1 MKRPLTSSFLITLL
15 AASFAAAGS
24 FNDLYRSAAGA
35 DGVPVPVAV
44 PAAEAVAAVPS
55 EEPAAAGER
64 EWLVLVF
71 ISGVNDLGILNF
83 ANDDVNEMER
93 VGSTDKVAVVVEYNI
108 LSTDGSAANTLQF
121 QRGAKTLHIQRDA
134 DPAIT
139 SPVIHESNDLDM
151 GSWRHLAKFAR
162 RNILRF
168 PAKKV
173 MLVVWNHGSGTLGIA
188 NDDVAGSKISVR
200 DLGRALGQIKAA
212 RGGKLDIL
220 ATDACLMQMAG
231 VAYELKDHADV
242 IVGSEE
248 IIAGPGYP
256 YHTMLAA
263 MNASPAQ
270 DAAGMGRAVVAAY
283 NGTYSSS
290 RATLS
295 ALRTDRLGGFV
306 QRLDAWTAAVLA
318 DPAALRAAASDGVIN
333 GTFYFRMPDSKDL
346 VDYIDVVSDS
356 LPAGSPAVAA
366 GEALK
371 RYVKEDLIVAA
382 AAGAADHRIEGA
394 GWSYAARTHG
404 LAVYVPFRIYD
415 SATYESLAFAAD
427 SRWDD
432 FLRALMAERLK

>member
-1 MKRPLTSSFLITLL
+1 MKRPLTASFLITLL

-24 FNDLYRSAAGA
+24 FDDLYRSAGGEGGA
-35 DGVPVPVAV
+35 PVPVAV
-44 PAAEAVAAVPS
+44 PAAEAAPARAAAA
-55 EEPAAAGER
+55 PAAAEER

-93 VGSTDKVAVVVEYNI
+93 VGSTDKVAVVAEYNI
-108 LSTDGSAANTLQF
+108 LSVEGAARTLQF
-121 QRGAKTLHIQRDA
+121 QRGSKTLHIRRDA

-139 SPVIHESNDLDM
+139 SPVIEESNELDM
-151 GSWRHLAKFAR
+151 GSWRHLVRFAR

-188 NDDVAGSKISVR
+188 DDDVSGNKISIR
-200 DLGRALGQIKAA
+200 DLGRALGQIKNA
-212 RGGKLDIL
+212 RGGSKLDVL

-231 VAYELKDHADV
+231 VAYELRDHAHV

-256 YHTMLAA
+256 YHTTLAA
-263 MNASPAQ
+263 INAAPAM
-270 DAAGMGRAVVAAY
+270 DASGMGRAVVSAY
-283 NGTYSSS
+283 HGTYSSS

-295 ALRTDRLGGFV
+295 ALRSDRLGGFV
-306 QRLDAWTAAVLA
+306 RRLDAWTAAVLA
-318 DPAALRAAASDGVIN
+318 DPAALRAAASDAVIN

-346 VDYIDVVSDS
+346 VDYIDVVSAA
-356 LPAGSPAVAA
+356 LPADSP
-366 GEALK
+366 
-371 RYVKEDLIVAA
+371 AA
-382 AAGAADHRIEGA
+382 AAGAALRRYVKEELVIAASAGAADHRQEGA
-394 GWSYAARTHG
+394 GWSYADRTHG
-404 LAVYVPFRIYD
+404 LAIYIPFRIYD

>member
-1 MKRPLTSSFLITLL
+1 MKRPLTISFLIALL

-24 FNDLYRSAAGA
+24 FEDLYRNAAGA
-35 DGVPVPVAV
+35 EGVAAPVAI
-44 PAAEAVAAVPS
+44 PEAGAVAAVPA
-55 EEPAAAGER
+55 EEPAAAEER

-83 ANDDVNEMER
+83 ANDDVNEMEQ

-121 QRGAKTLHIQRDA
+121 QRGAKTLHVQRDA

-151 GSWRHLAKFAR
+151 GSWRHLVKFAR

-173 MLVVWNHGSGTLGIA
+173 LLVVWNHGSGTLGIA
-188 NDDVAGSKISVR
+188 SDDVSGNKISVR
-200 DLGRALGQIKAA
+200 DLGRALGQIKSAK
-212 RGGKLDIL
+212 GGKIDVL

-242 IVGSEE
+242 VVGSEE

-263 MNASPAQ
+263 INADPGM
-270 DAAGMGRAVVAAY
+270 DAAGMGRALVSRYDAAY
-283 NGTYSSS
+283 ANS

-306 QRLDAWTAAVLA
+306 QRLDAWTAAVMA
-318 DPAALRAAASDGVIN
+318 DPAAMSAAAS
-333 GTFYFRMPDSKDL
+333 
-346 VDYIDVVSDS
+346 
-356 LPAGSPAVAA
+356 
-366 GEALK
+366 
-371 RYVKEDLIVAA
+371 
-382 AAGAADHRIEGA
+382 
-394 GWSYAARTHG
+394 
-404 LAVYVPFRIYD
+404 
-415 SATYESLAFAAD
+415 
-427 SRWDD
+427 
-432 FLRALMAERLK
+432 

>member
-1 MKRPLTSSFLITLL
+1 MKRPLTISFLITLL

-24 FNDLYRSAAGA
+24 LNDLYRSAAGA
-35 DGVPVPVAV
+35 NGAPVPSAVPVAG
-44 PAAEAVAAVPS
+44 AVAAAPA
-55 EEPAAAGER
+55 EAPAAAEER

-83 ANDDVNEMER
+83 ANDDVNEMEQ

-108 LSTDGSAANTLQF
+108 LSVDAAARALQF
-121 QRGAKTLHIQRDA
+121 QRSAKTLHIQRDA

-139 SPVIHESNDLDM
+139 SPVIEESPDRDM
-151 GSWRHLAKFAR
+151 GSWKHLARFAR
-162 RNILRF
+162 RNILRY

-188 NDDVAGSKISVR
+188 NDDVTGNKISVR

-212 RGGKLDIL
+212 KGGKLDVL

-256 YHTMLAA
+256 YHTMLTAI
-263 MNASPAQ
+263 NADPGM
-270 DAAGMGRAVVAAY
+270 DAAGMGRAVVTAY
-283 NGTYSSS
+283 DSVYSSS

-295 ALRTDRLGGFV
+295 ALRTDRLAGFV
-306 QRLDAWTAAVLA
+306 RRLDAWTSDIMA
-318 DPAALRAAASDGVIN
+318 DPAAMRAAASDGVIN
-333 GTFYFRMPDSKDL
+333 GTFYFRVFESKDL
-346 VDYIDVVSDS
+346 CDYIDVVSDS
-356 LPAGSPAVAA
+356 LPADSPAVASGA
-366 GEALK
+366 ALK
-371 RYVKEDLIVAA
+371 RYIKNDLIIAA
-382 AAGAADHRIEGA
+382 KAGTAEHKTEGA
-394 GWSYAARTHG
+394 GWSYDVRTHG
-404 LAVYVPFRIYD
+404 LAIYVPFRIYD

>member
-1 MKRPLTSSFLITLL
+1 MKKTLTISFLTALL

-24 FNDLYRSAAGA
+24 FDDLYRSAAGA
-35 DGVPVPVAV
+35 EGVPAPVAV
-44 PAAEAVAAVPS
+44 PVAGGVAAVPA
-55 EEPAAAGER
+55 EAPAAAEER

-93 VGSTDKVAVVVEYNI
+93 IGSTDKVAVVAEYNI
-108 LSTDGSAANTLQF
+108 LSVDAADRSLQF

-139 SPVIHESNDLDM
+139 SPVIDESSDLDM
-151 GSWRHLAKFAR
+151 GSWRHLFKFAR

-173 MLVVWNHGSGTLGIA
+173 LLVVWNHGSGTLGIA
-188 NDDVAGSKISVR
+188 NDDVSGNKISVR
-200 DLGRALGQIKAA
+200 DLGRALSQIKAA
-212 RGGKLDIL
+212 KGGKIDVL

-242 IVGSEE
+242 VVGSEE

-263 MNASPAQ
+263 INADPGM
-270 DAAGMGRAVVAAY
+270 DAAGMGRALVSRYDAAY
-283 NGTYSSS
+283 PGSGS
-290 RATLS
+290 TLS

-306 QRLDAWTAAVLA
+306 QRLDAWTAAVMT
-318 DPAALRAAASDGVIN
+318 DPAAMRAAASDGVIN

-356 LPAGSPAVAA
+356 LPADSPAVAA
-366 GEALK
+366 GAALK
-371 RYVKEDLIVAA
+371 EYIKNDLLLAA
-382 AAGAADHRIEGA
+382 EAGTGTHRIEGA
-394 GWSYAARTHG
+394 AWPYTGRTHG
-404 LAVYVPFRIYD
+404 LAVYIPFRIYD

>member
-1 MKRPLTSSFLITLL
+1 MKKPLTISFLIALL

-24 FNDLYRSAAGA
+24 FEDLYRSASAA

-44 PAAEAVAAVPS
+44 PVAGEAPAAPVEA
-55 EEPAAAGER
+55 PAAAEER

-83 ANDDVNEMER
+83 ANDDVNEMEQ
-93 VGSTDKVAVVVEYNI
+93 VGSTGKVAVVAEYNI
-108 LSTDGSAANTLQF
+108 LSVDAADRSLQF
-121 QRGAKTLHIQRDA
+121 QRGARTLHIQRDA

-139 SPVIHESNDLDM
+139 SPVVHESNDLDM
-151 GSWRHLAKFAR
+151 GSWRHLARFAR

-173 MLVVWNHGSGTLGIA
+173 LLVVWNHGSGTLGIA
-188 NDDVAGSKISVR
+188 NDDVSGNKISVR
-200 DLGRALGQIKAA
+200 DLGRALSQIKAA
-212 RGGKLDIL
+212 KGGKIDVL

-231 VAYELKDHADV
+231 VAYELKDHAEV

-263 MNASPAQ
+263 INAAPGM
-270 DAAGMGRAVVAAY
+270 DAAAMGRTLVSRYDAAY
-283 NGTYSSS
+283 PRSGS
-290 RATLS
+290 TLS

-306 QRLDAWTAAVLA
+306 QRLDAWTSAVMA

-333 GTFYFRMPDSKDL
+333 GTFYFKMPDSKDL
-346 VDYIDVVSDS
+346 GDYIDVVSDS
-356 LPAGSPAVAA
+356 LPADAPAVAA
-366 GEALK
+366 GAALK
-371 RYVKEDLIVAA
+371 EYIKNDLLVAA
-382 AAGAADHRIEGA
+382 EAGTADHRIEGA
-394 GWSYAARTHG
+394 GWPYTGRTHG

-415 SATYESLAFAAD
+415 SATYESLSFAAD